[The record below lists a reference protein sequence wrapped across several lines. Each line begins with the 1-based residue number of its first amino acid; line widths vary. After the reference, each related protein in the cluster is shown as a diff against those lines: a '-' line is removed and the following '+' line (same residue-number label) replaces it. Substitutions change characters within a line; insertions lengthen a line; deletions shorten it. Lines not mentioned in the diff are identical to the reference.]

1 MMQGKHFEKHPAI
14 AEFSVSASGSLS
26 LWLSQVRAT
35 RSTGVCHR
43 TGLEASF

>member
-1 MMQGKHFEKHPAI
+1 MMQGKHLEKHPAI

-35 RSTGVCHR
+35 LSTGICHQ
-43 TGLEASF
+43 TVLEASF